1 VKGFGLF
8 RTPRI
13 LFGAGEARQ
22 LPILLKPVATR
33 VLFLT
38 GSKSHRENP
47 ELIRLFSTLEK
58 EGLEAYFDRIG
69 NEPGP
74 ADVDRITDRFRNADI
89 QAVVAIGGGSVL
101 DTGKAVSAML
111 PLEGG
116 VQDYL
121 EGVGTRRHPGMKKF
135 FAALPTT
142 SGTGSEATANAVLS
156 GRGPQGG
163 FKRSLRHENLVPD
176 IALVDPQLT
185 LGCPPTV
192 TAASGLDALT
202 QLMES
207 YLSVKSGSLT
217 DALAFDGIRR
227 IHRCLLPAFR
237 DGSDLEARSGMSYAA
252 LISGIT
258 LANAGLGLVH
268 GFASS
273 VGAVCD
279 VPHGVVC
286 GTLMATVN
294 KYNIRKIIRDEPENP
309 ASEKYAALGRLFSD
323 KEGKSR
329 YWYMMAAMSY
339 LEELTETLSVPRLG
353 GYGLQIGQLGAV
365 AAATDNKANPLK
377 FEAGE
382 LETMLLERL

>member
-1 VKGFGLF
+1 VKGFGLL

-13 LFGAGEARQ
+13 LFGAGEAQQ
-22 LPILLKPVATR
+22 LPVLLKPVAAR
-33 VLFLT
+33 VLVLT
-38 GSKSHRENP
+38 GSKSYLSNP
-47 ELIRLFSTLEK
+47 ALIHIFGALEK
-58 EGLEAYFDRIG
+58 EGLVAEFERVG
-69 NEPGP
+69 HEPSP
-74 ADVDRITDRFRNADI
+74 EDVDRITDQFRAADI

-121 EGVGTRRHPGMKKF
+121 EGVGTRKHPGIRKF
-135 FAALPTT
+135 FVAIPTT

-156 GRGPQGG
+156 GRGPKGS

-176 IALVDPQLT
+176 IALVDPALS
-185 LGCPPTV
+185 LGCPPSV

-202 QLMES
+202 QLIES

-217 DALAFDGIRR
+217 DALAYDGISR
-227 IHRCLLPAFR
+227 IHQCLLPAFR
-237 DGSDLEARSGMSYAA
+237 DGGDLEARSGMAYAA

-273 VGAVCD
+273 VGGICD

-294 KYNIRKIIRDEPENP
+294 KYNIRKIIHDEPENP
-309 ASEKYAALGRLFSD
+309 ASEKYAALGRLFSGQ
-323 KEGKSR
+323 EGKSR
-329 YWYMMAAMSY
+329 YWYMMAAMAY
-339 LEELTETLSVPRLG
+339 LEALTETLSLPRLG
-353 GYGLQIGQLGAV
+353 GYGLRKEQLGTA
-365 AAATDNKANPLK
+365 AAATDHKANPLR

-382 LETMLLERL
+382 LEAMLLERL